1 MKLLVKIE
9 EGIDPTLAL
18 DSVKQV
24 IAEGRISNNGKQ
36 YCYLTVFVSGI
47 VVATDL
53 SKSGTDIFNVCKE
66 TQ

>member
-9 EGIDPTLAL
+9 EGIDPAIAL
-18 DSVKQV
+18 DAVKRV
-24 IAEGRISNNGKQ
+24 IGEGRISNNGKQ

-53 SKSGTDIFNVCKE
+53 SKTGTDIFHVYEEVK
-66 TQ
+66 